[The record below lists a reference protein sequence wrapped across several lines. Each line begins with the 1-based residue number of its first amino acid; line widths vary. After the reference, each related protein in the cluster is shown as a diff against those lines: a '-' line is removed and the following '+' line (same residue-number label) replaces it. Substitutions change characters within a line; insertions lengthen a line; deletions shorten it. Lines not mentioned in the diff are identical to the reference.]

1 MDSDEKTK
9 GWRSKELYFIAVLYF
24 IVGIVYLIPNLY
36 QTSYMKE
43 LGLSNAMAGTVYAI
57 AGIVSIGG
65 APLWGMLADRI
76 GVKTALLAALVMSV
90 VGDILP
96 IVYGTIAGFIVS
108 AVIWGSSL
116 GGVLVL
122 IQMKASQQVQPK
134 YVATAI
140 GFISIFYAVGQM
152 IGPVLAG
159 GLIEYAGGYISAYGF
174 GAVMFFLCV
183 LLAMMIQSKE
193 VQ

>member
-1 MDSDEKTK
+1 
-9 GWRSKELYFIAVLYF
+9 
-24 IVGIVYLIPNLY
+24 
-36 QTSYMKE
+36 MKE

-140 GFISIFYAVGQM
+140 GFISIFMQ
-152 IGPVLAG
+152 LA
-159 GLIEYAGGYISAYGF
+159 
-174 GAVMFFLCV
+174 
-183 LLAMMIQSKE
+183 K
-193 VQ
+193 

>member
-1 MDSDEKTK
+1 
-9 GWRSKELYFIAVLYF
+9 
-24 IVGIVYLIPNLY
+24 
-36 QTSYMKE
+36 MKE

-90 VGDILP
+90 VGDI
-96 IVYGTIAGFIVS
+96 TIAGFIVS